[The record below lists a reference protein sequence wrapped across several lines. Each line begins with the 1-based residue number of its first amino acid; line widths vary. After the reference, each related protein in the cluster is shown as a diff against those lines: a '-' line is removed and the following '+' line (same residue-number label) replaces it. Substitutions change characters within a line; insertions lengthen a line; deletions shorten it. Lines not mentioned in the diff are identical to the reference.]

1 MDETVLWKLSYGM
14 YALCADD
21 NGRPVG
27 CIVNTAS
34 QITSVNPIIAVS
46 VNKNNYTY
54 GVIEKTK
61 KFALSILSEETPAA
75 TIGVLGYQS
84 GKNTNK
90 FEKVAY
96 RLEHGL
102 PILEE
107 AICGWL
113 ICDVLSIVDCET
125 HGIVLARVSAAE
137 NGTAGQPMT
146 YKYFHE
152 VIKGK
157 APKNA
162 PTYHEEK
169 PAAETPKYVC
179 SVCGYIYEGDI
190 AQEPDTY
197 VCPIC
202 NAPKSAFARK

>member
-96 RLEHGL
+96 RLEQGL

-125 HGIVLARVSAAE
+125 HGIVLGACFCRGERDCRSADDIQVLPRGHQRQ
-137 NGTAGQPMT
+137 GT
-146 YKYFHE
+146 
-152 VIKGK
+152 
-157 APKNA
+157 
-162 PTYHEEK
+162 EK
-169 PAAETPKYVC
+169 RAYL
-179 SVCGYIYEGDI
+179 S
-190 AQEPDTY
+190 
-197 VCPIC
+197 
-202 NAPKSAFARK
+202 

>member
-1 MDETVLWKLSYGM
+1 M
-14 YALCADD
+14 
-21 NGRPVG
+21 
-27 CIVNTAS
+27 
-34 QITSVNPIIAVS
+34 
-46 VNKNNYTY
+46 
-54 GVIEKTK
+54 
-61 KFALSILSEETPAA
+61 
-75 TIGVLGYQS
+75 LGYQS

-96 RLEHGL
+96 RLEQGL

-162 PTYHEEK
+162 PTYREEK

-190 AQEPDTY
+190 AREPDTY